1 MSKEGWE
8 QAREALGADFDK
20 ATSGRMTGLFDLSAE
35 QVEKLKE
42 ADIFWSKL
50 DDDVREY
57 LQGIIDG
64 EERIKDIQNQIK
76 EQLTQVSLIA
86 CLTAL

>member
-42 ADIFWSKL
+42 ADIFGQSWMMMYVNICKGLLMAKS
-50 DDDVREY
+50 V
-57 LQGIIDG
+57 
-64 EERIKDIQNQIK
+64 
-76 EQLTQVSLIA
+76 
-86 CLTAL
+86 